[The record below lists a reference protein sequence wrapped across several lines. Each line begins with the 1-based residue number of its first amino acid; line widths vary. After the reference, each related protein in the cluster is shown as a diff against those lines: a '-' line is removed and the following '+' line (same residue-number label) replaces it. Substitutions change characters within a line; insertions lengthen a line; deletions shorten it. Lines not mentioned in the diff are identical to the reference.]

1 MAEHDDHA
9 RALEALADGE
19 DLQTDAQ
26 DDTHSPEGGPGQQ
39 HQGDDPL
46 GGISE
51 GLAQAKAIGRRSRS
65 RTAQAARQNAAS
77 RRASQ
82 SQFRK
87 AMIPPLM
94 VSGILMILLA
104 VAMLILQPAGAGDG
118 LLSATVAKAL
128 TFAAFPL
135 GAILMVGA
143 WWLHHDS
150 NRP

>member
-9 RALEALADGE
+9 RALEALADGQ
-19 DLQTDAQ
+19 DPQPGDPDDPHTPDAEADGQ
-26 DDTHSPEGGPGQQ
+26 DPA
-39 HQGDDPL
+39 GDDL
-46 GGISE
+46 GGITE
-51 GLAQAKAIGRRSRS
+51 GLAQAEPSADRSRN
-65 RTAQAARQNAAS
+65 RAAQVARQNAAS

-82 SQFRK
+82 SQLRK

-94 VSGILMILLA
+94 VSGVLMILLA
-104 VAMLILQPAGAGDG
+104 VAMLIVQPAGEGDG
-118 LLSATVAKAL
+118 LLSATMAKAL

-150 NRP
+150 KRP